1 MTITDKCSLPSIT
14 AIMKVQLKSTILS
27 VKRILNLKIK
37 MPSLKACFATGSH
50 LSLSMSQPKFTKFF
64 PNYKIQIKY
73 HSVDFML
80 GLSKIR
86 NVKEPGR
93 EKLLNKVSLEKLNS
107 ESY

>member
-1 MTITDKCSLPSIT
+1 MQSAFNY
-14 AIMKVQLKSTILS
+14 AIVKVQLKSTILS

-37 MPSLKACFATGSH
+37 IPHLKACFATVSH
-50 LSLSMSQPKFTKFF
+50 AQPKFTKFF

-73 HSVDFML
+73 NFVDFML

-86 NVKEPGR
+86 NVKEPSR
-93 EKLLNKVSLEKLNS
+93 EKLLNKINLEKLNS